1 MARRRISLGV
11 EGMGATA
18 IAAVM
23 GLTAFQPAVA
33 HVSMTQQ
40 EISTAARAYAIP
52 KGSIALALTQLADES
67 GVRMIYRTRLTKN
80 LTTTGLRGS
89 YTLTQALDALLSG
102 TGLGYRVMEDGR
114 AVAIVLAQNEGVRN
128 DAGAE
133 ALPPIDVGAESRPQ
147 AGGRVSRSGEPKT
160 PEEGY
165 IVDRATAA
173 TKTDVPIK
181 ETPVSVQVVPKQVI
195 VDQSINRLQEALEN
209 VSGVRSN
216 NNDIEGYN
224 YKIRG
229 FRSVYIFRN
238 GLAIPGGDSNPT
250 SFDTANIESIEVL
263 KGPASILYGR
273 AEPGGLISITTK
285 QPLDHPRYVLEQQ
298 FGSYAHY
305 RTEWDLTG
313 PIEAAPGLAYR
324 VTGAFQDYG
333 SFRPPL
339 GGRRLM
345 VAPTVRYSPDA
356 WTEFTAEFQYF
367 GNKAVSDLGFPAVGA
382 APAPIPLARSFQE
395 PGDPRDWNQT
405 YNVGYNFRRNLTDD
419 WKITNR
425 FLYTNGRL
433 SKLGVIPTG
442 LEADQ
447 RTLDRSVGQQ
457 TLNGETFSTNID
469 LEGKFVALEG
479 RHDFL
484 FGLDYLN
491 SYYDYKQS
499 DNSDVNYPID
509 IYAPIYGTIP
519 PWAYQAAILGTGSHG
534 YGSTLVRQKGFYVQD
549 HITWFDRLHVLL
561 GARYDVAGA
570 VSGWSEEGKDAA
582 IRDRLAQRES
592 VATGWSPR
600 AGALYDLTPEVSV
613 YGSYSES
620 FGRDN
625 GVTASGEQLPPQ
637 RGRQYEV
644 GLKAQTESGLTAT
657 LAFFQVTKSNVSI
670 RDYASPVA
678 NARKLAGVHRSRGIE
693 LDVIGRVTDRLSLVA
708 NYAYTDA
715 KVISDNARDPLDPYS
730 GGLLHDRLDNVP
742 RHSGKIF
749 AVYNFGSN
757 GLGWRV
763 GGGVT
768 ASSESWG
775 DIQNTFVLPAWAR
788 IDAFA
793 SYAVEIDGHKVTA
806 QLNLRNINNARYF
819 DGVDTYFNYF
829 SPRLALFPAKPF
841 TATGTIRFEF

>member
-1 MARRRISLGV
+1 M
-11 EGMGATA
+11 MCATA
-18 IAAVM
+18 IATAM
-23 GLTAFQPAVA
+23 SALAFASHADRAQAHGQMSEKDIAEIMRSYDIPAGLV
-33 HVSMTQQ
+33 
-40 EISTAARAYAIP
+40 STALN
-52 KGSIALALTQLADES
+52 SVADQS
-67 GVRMIYRTRLTKN
+67 GVRIVYDSRLTGAHRTSGLSGRRN
-80 LTTTGLRGS
+80 LS
-89 YTLTQALDALLSG
+89 DALSEVLSG
-102 TGLGYRVMEDGR
+102 TGLSYELAPNGKSVL
-114 AVAIVLAQNEGVRN
+114 IVLAQADNGVRS
-128 DAGAE
+128 DGAE
-133 ALPPIDVGAESRPQ
+133 ALPPIDVGAESPAG
-147 AGGRVSRSGEPKT
+147 AGGRATHSGEPKT
-160 PEEGY
+160 PEEAY
-165 IVDRATAA
+165 IVDNAKAA
-173 TKTDVPIK
+173 TKTDAPIR
-181 ETPVSVQVVPKQVI
+181 ETPVSVQVVPRQVI
-195 VDQSINRLQEALEN
+195 VDQAVNRLQEALEN

-224 YKIRG
+224 FKIRG

-238 GLAIPGGDSNPT
+238 GLAVPGGDSNPT
-250 SFDTANIESIEVL
+250 SFDTANIENIEVL
-263 KGPASILYGR
+263 KGPASVLYGR

-285 QPLDHPRYVLEQQ
+285 RPLDRPRYVIEQQ

-356 WTEFTAEFQYF
+356 WTEFTAELQYL

-382 APAPIPLARSFQE
+382 APAPIPLSRSFQE

-405 YNVGYNFRRNLTDD
+405 YNIGYDFRRNLTED

-433 SKLGVIPTG
+433 SKLGVIPTD

-457 TLNGETFSTNID
+457 TLNGETISTNID

-499 DNSDVNYPID
+499 DNTDVNYPTD
-509 IYAPIYGTIP
+509 IYAPVYGTIP
-519 PWAYQAAILGTGSHG
+519 PWAYHAAVLGTGSHG

-570 VSGWSEEGKDAA
+570 VSGWSEDGKDAA

-600 AGALYDLTPEVSV
+600 AGALYDLTPDVSA
-613 YGSYSES
+613 YASYSES

-644 GLKAQTESGLTAT
+644 GLKAQTESGLSAT

-670 RDYASPVA
+670 RDYASSIA
-678 NARKLAGVHRSRGIE
+678 NARKLAGVHRSRGVE

-715 KVISDNARDPLDPYS
+715 KVISDNPRDPLDPYG
-730 GGLLHDRLDNVP
+730 GGLLHDHLDNVP

-749 AVYNFGSN
+749 AVYNFGAN
-757 GLGWRV
+757 GVGWRV

-768 ASSESWG
+768 ASSQSWG

-788 IDAFA
+788 VDAFA
-793 SYAVEIDGHKVTA
+793 SYAVEIGGHRVTA
-806 QLNLRNINNARYF
+806 QINLRNINNARYF
-819 DGVDTYFNYF
+819 DGVDTFFNYF

-841 TATGTIRFEF
+841 TATGTIKFEF